1 MDEIKYI
8 IRTPKEDNFTRVDN
22 ILVNDKSLSLKAKG
36 IMLYILSKP
45 DDWKVY
51 IKEITKNN
59 KDGIDSVRSGINELL
74 LLKYIQREKRRGEDG
89 TYAWEYIINENPY
102 NTTNQS
108 TLDYPDMDYPGM
120 ENPTILTTDS
130 TKTDSTKYISH
141 IKEYKLFLQG
151 FNSIVGS
158 SYKGSDKV
166 LKQFEARLKEGYTL
180 KEIATAIKNASNDDY
195 LMGDNEGGKRYLT
208 PEYILRA
215 NKLDQW
221 LNAVPKKSGMQ
232 LVS

>member
-1 MDEIKYI
+1 MSYI
-8 IRTPKEDNFTRVDN
+8 NKSFLTENFSTLPNEVAN
-22 ILVNDKSLSLKAKG
+22 NPSLSFKAKG
-36 IMLYILSKP
+36 ILWYLLSKP
-45 DDWKVY
+45 SDWKAY
-51 IKEITKNN
+51 IKEVAQNS
-59 KDGIDSVRSGINELL
+59 KDGVKSVRSGIKELIDSGYVVRTTERDNGVITDWVYYVYDKPITNLDNSPLPQKVEVGFVEVGKGTL
-74 LLKYIQREKRRGEDG
+74 L
-89 TYAWEYIINENPY
+89 N
-102 NTTNQS
+102 
-108 TLDYPDMDYPGM
+108 
-120 ENPTILTTDS
+120 TDS
-130 TKTDSTKYISH
+130 TKTDSTKHISH